1 MTRSRVS
8 KSSSRRQLK
17 ASLGLLAGVLI
28 AGTLGF
34 YLLGDSRRVL
44 ESVYLTVMIVTTV
57 GLKDQY
63 PSFNDA
69 ESAWALVVML
79 VGVAAALY
87 ATGNLVAFLIGGE
100 LKSILGRRPLES
112 KIKQLRDHFIVCGF
126 GRMGRALCEALSKR
140 NISFV
145 VIDNN
150 PERTAMAEERGYL
163 YILGDATLDRTLET
177 AHIGEARG
185 LATCLK
191 SDADNVLVTLS
202 ARGLQES
209 IVITARAVMGETQHK
224 LLRAGAN
231 RVICPPVEGA
241 ARIMQML
248 LHPAVDELL
257 DIVVSGEDLEISKVK
272 ASELPGALGHTLG
285 DLKLPTRTGLT
296 VVVVV
301 HGDGR
306 RLFNP
311 PPSFRIETGDELVV
325 IGPPDGVST
334 MLKALGE

>member
-1 MTRSRVS
+1 MTIGRTPE
-8 KSSSRRQLK
+8 SSRWRQLK
-17 ASLGLLAGVLI
+17 ASLGFLATVLI

-34 YLLGDSRRVL
+34 YLLGDSRGVL

-63 PSFNDA
+63 PHFNEA
-69 ESAWALVVML
+69 ESAWALVIML
-79 VGVAAALY
+79 VGVATALY

-100 LKSILGRRPLES
+100 LRTLLGRRQLES
-112 KIKQLRDHFIVCGF
+112 KIKLLRDHFIVCGF
-126 GRMGRALCEALSKR
+126 GRMGRALCDALSKR
-140 NISFV
+140 KTSFV

-150 PERTAMAEERGYL
+150 PERTAMAEERGYP
-163 YILGDATLDRTLET
+163 YILGDATLEQTLET
-177 AHIGEARG
+177 ARILDARG

-202 ARGLQES
+202 ARGLHEG
-209 IVITARAVMGETQHK
+209 IVITARAEMEETERK
-224 LLRAGAN
+224 LLRA
-231 RVICPPVEGA
+231 
-241 ARIMQML
+241 
-248 LHPAVDELL
+248 
-257 DIVVSGEDLEISKVK
+257 
-272 ASELPGALGHTLG
+272 SELPRALGRTLD

-311 PPSFRIETGDELVV
+311 PPSFRIESDDELVV
-325 IGPPDGVST
+325 IGPPEGVSA
-334 MLKALGE
+334 MLEELGE